1 MPAYN
6 NNSQGFRNGNQ
17 RGSYNDR
24 VQPRTDAEYTPKAMP
39 LPADYVEKAPSPVG
53 LAICSRFGS
62 AFCWRISMVSSIY
75 NSERNGGE
83 ELTSMSQKRLSM
95 LRIRIIY
102 EYGRNEK
109 KDKDNGGKNAEDVPR
124 FIRETHILDYLLD
137 IGSDREKF
145 MDYAHYTEAIVAY
158 HKFYGGK

>member
-17 RGSYNDR
+17 RGSSNDR

-39 LPADYVEKAPSPVG
+39 LPADYVEKAEEIMRVCHKYITSSK
-53 LAICSRFGS
+53 LRNIL
-62 AFCWRISMVSSIY
+62 SMVSSIY

-109 KDKDNGGKNAEDVPR
+109 KDKDNGG
-124 FIRETHILDYLLD
+124 
-137 IGSDREKF
+137 
-145 MDYAHYTEAIVAY
+145 
-158 HKFYGGK
+158 

>member
-39 LPADYVEKAPSPVG
+39 LPADYVEKAEEIMRVCHKYITSSK
-53 LAICSRFGS
+53 LRNIL
-62 AFCWRISMVSSIY
+62 SMVSSIY